1 MPNAKSFATLA
12 FLTLSTSALAIACAH
27 EGPDPKLA
35 PHDTTGTT
43 SGSPTNTASSIPTGP
58 IATNTAP
65 TATGFPTA
73 LPTTLP
79 TGLPNLLP
87 PATGTSGGTATAVD
101 PNVAQ
106 IAQGPLAL
114 LARTEAPSA
123 SAAGA
128 PMVGSFQEGQT
139 LEQAITISPGKCY
152 SFVAA
157 GAGPQELEISLVA
170 ATPVP
175 GLAPIMGSAKG
186 TGLRTV
192 LGAKDACVKL
202 AIIPVDV
209 PARFIVKATKG
220 GGVVAAQAFV
230 K

>member
-1 MPNAKSFATLA
+1 MSNAKSFATITFLA
-12 FLTLSTSALAIACAH
+12 LTTSALAIACAH
-27 EGPDPKLA
+27 EGPDPKLG
-35 PHDTTGTT
+35 PNTNTTG
-43 SGSPTNTASSIPTGP
+43 
-58 IATNTAP
+58 AP
-65 TATGFPTA
+65 TATLAVPTTTASTANPNPTGFPTA
-73 LPTTLP
+73 FPTAFP
-79 TGLPNLLP
+79 SALPNLIP
-87 PATGTSGGTATAVD
+87 PANGGGGGTATAVD
-101 PNVAQ
+101 PGVAQ

-114 LARTEAPSA
+114 LARTEAPS
-123 SAAGA
+123 STAAGA
-128 PMVGSFQEGQT
+128 PIVGSFQEGQT

-157 GAGPQELEISLVA
+157 GAGPQELEITLVA

-175 GLAPIMGSAKG
+175 GLAPLMGSAKG